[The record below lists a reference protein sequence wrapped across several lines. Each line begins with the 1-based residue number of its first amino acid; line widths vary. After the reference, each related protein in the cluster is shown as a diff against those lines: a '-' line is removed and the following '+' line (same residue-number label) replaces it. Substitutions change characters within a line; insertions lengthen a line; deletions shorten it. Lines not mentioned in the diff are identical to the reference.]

1 MGRKI
6 IKSVFLLI
14 LHEILFVA
22 TAAAEKPCQL
32 SNIPSGSN
40 IDGILQLLDCLHI
53 GNEFELSK
61 VHEDHIK
68 ELNVN
73 FMEYQEI
80 EKIHEKVMDKA
91 IELDEYR
98 NKILKGSNDLQV
110 CQIEV
115 DKLESE
121 INVQKT
127 TIDRLKTNSKLFG
140 EYDKCKGELIRK
152 RNKLKSLKHNVD
164 ILNATLIKKDALI
177 EKRIL
182 ELQNITKNQKT
193 IQLELDDYQNKL
205 RLKESDIQ
213 FCQFN
218 LIFRNDTTQ
227 KRQHTRI
234 LTSCIS
240 FGDHPGVHQIEALYY
255 DVFDVLCD
263 SQIAGP
269 GWIVIQQRV
278 GGNESFNRD
287 WATYRKGF
295 GSFESDF
302 FLGLEKIHR
311 LTSSQD
317 HELYVHLVF
326 LNGTIKYA
334 QYDNFKISNEEN
346 SYALSSLGKFKGNVV
361 DEMRNYLN
369 SKFST
374 FDQDNDTEDVHNCA
388 EHFKSGWWFTHCYY
402 CNLNA
407 LYGKDLNW
415 YPPYELKEA
424 RMMIRPRKVK

>member
-6 IKSVFLLI
+6 IKSVLLLI

-32 SNIPSGSN
+32 SNILSGSN
-40 IDGILQLLDCLHI
+40 IDGILQPILDCLHS
-53 GNEFELSK
+53 GNDLELSK
-61 VHEDHIK
+61 MHEDHIK
-68 ELNVN
+68 ELNVNN

-80 EKIHEKVMDKA
+80 EKIHEKVMEKA

-98 NKILKGSNDLQV
+98 NKILKGGNDLQV

-140 EYDKCKGELIRK
+140 EYDKCKDELIHK
-152 RNKLKSLKHNVD
+152 RNKLEYVKLKVG
-164 ILNATLIKKDALI
+164 ILNATLMNALTR
-177 EKRIL
+177 KPN
-182 ELQNITKNQKT
+182 LQMQKITENHKT

-205 RLKESDIQ
+205 RLKENDIRL
-213 FCQFN
+213 CQEN
-218 LIFRNDTTQ
+218 IGKLNMTTQ

-234 LTSCIS
+234 PTSCIS
-240 FGDHPGVHQIEALYY
+240 FGDHPGVHQIEVLYY

-263 SQIAGP
+263 SHIAGP

-287 WATYRKGF
+287 WTTYGKGF

-317 HELYVHLVF
+317 YELYVHLVF

-334 QYDNFKISNEEN
+334 QYDNFKISNEDN

-361 DEMRNYLN
+361 DEMKNYVN

-402 CNLNA
+402 
-407 LYGKDLNW
+407 
-415 YPPYELKEA
+415 
-424 RMMIRPRKVK
+424 